1 MTEPARPDGAI
12 EVLKRNAM
20 TLQARNRERVPYTRL
35 NFSIPERHLP
45 LALVLPSIIVI
56 ALVVGLPMLYSLY
69 LSFTDYTLT
78 SGSNFHFVGLD
89 NYRQLLFE
97 DPMFWKVFGRT
108 ILFITLAVNLEFLI
122 GLGIAQLMARA
133 IRGQSLARTLIM
145 MPMMFAPILVGLQF
159 KWFFNAQVGLVNN
172 FLYSMTGTQHLI
184 PWLIDKNLGFI
195 SILIAEIWM
204 STPFMV
210 IILEA
215 GILSLPQEPFEAAD
229 IDGAS
234 GWQKFRLLTLPM
246 LMPFVYTA
254 MAIRSLDIARAYD
267 VVSIMT
273 GGGPANRTE
282 LIWTYVNKLAF
293 TGHQFAM
300 GSAMSYI
307 TVIFSCIFT
316 YMLFRN
322 VLKSRWAGEMGDV

>member
-1 MTEPARPDGAI
+1 MTAQVPGQAVVPK
-12 EVLKRNAM
+12 KRVGFQFA
-20 TLQARNRERVPYTRL
+20 EK
-35 NFSIPERHLP
+35 HLP
-45 LALVLPSIIVI
+45 FAMLLPGVVIIV
-56 ALVVGLPMLYSLY
+56 LVVGLPMAYSLY
-69 LSFTDYTLT
+69 LSLTDFTLT
-78 SGSNFHFVGLD
+78 TARNFHFVGLQ
-89 NYRQLLFE
+89 NYYHLLFK
-97 DPMFWKVFGRT
+97 DALFWPVFGRT
-108 ILFITLAVNLEFLI
+108 ILFITIAVNLEFVI

-133 IRGQSLARTLIM
+133 IHGQSLARTLMM

-159 KWFFNAQVGLVNN
+159 KWFFSAQVGLVNN
-172 FLYSMTGTQHLI
+172 LLYTITGTAHLI
-184 PWLIDKNLGFI
+184 PWLIEKNLGLFT
-195 SILIAEIWM
+195 LLVAEIWM

-234 GWQKFRLLTLPM
+234 AWQKFQLLTLPM

-267 VVSIMT
+267 VVNMMT

-282 LIWTYVNKLAF
+282 LIWTYVNRLAF
-293 TGHQFAM
+293 TGQQFAM

-307 TVIFSCIFT
+307 TVIFSSIFT
-316 YMLFRN
+316 YMLFQN
-322 VLKSRWAGEMGDV
+322 VLKSRWAGEMDE

>member
-1 MTEPARPDGAI
+1 MTE
-12 EVLKRNAM
+12 
-20 TLQARNRERVPYTRL
+20 QAKNQDIVPGNRFRFT
-35 NFSIPERHLP
+35 FPERHLP
-45 LALVLPSIIVI
+45 IALVLPSIIVI
-56 ALVVGLPMLYSLY
+56 VLVVGLPMLYSLY

-78 SGSNFHFVGLD
+78 SGSNFHFVGLE
-89 NYRQLLFE
+89 NYRRLLFE
-97 DPMFWKVFGRT
+97 DRLFWKVFGRT
-108 ILFITLAVNLEFLI
+108 ILFITLAVNLEFVI

-133 IRGQSLARTLIM
+133 IRGQSLARTMMM

-172 FLYSMTGTQHLI
+172 IIYAITGTPHLI
-184 PWLIDKNLGFI
+184 PWLIAKNLGFI
-195 SILIAEIWM
+195 AILVAEIWM

-234 GWQKFRLLTLPM
+234 GWQKFQLLTLPM

-282 LIWTYVNKLAF
+282 LIWTYVNRLAF
-293 TGHQFAM
+293 TGQQFAM

-316 YMLFRN
+316 YMLFQN
-322 VLKSRWAGEMGDV
+322 VLKSRWAGEMGEE